1 MQMWLRIFGACGV
14 VAACSGFG
22 FQAGVDYRRRMA
34 FFQDF
39 IDALDEMTRQL
50 NQSLLPLPE
59 LVLRA
64 SNLGGG
70 ALFDTMSHFSR
81 ALTEQLATDTAACM
95 YLALEA
101 GEIEDAPARR
111 LMMQLGRSL
120 GRFDLQGQLKG
131 LEVLRGQ
138 AERALQHMQQEKT
151 GLLRS
156 YRTLG
161 VFGGMALAV
170 LLL

>member
-1 MQMWLRIFGACGV
+1 MWLRIFGACGI

-22 FQAGVDYRRRMA
+22 FQAGADYRRRMKYL
-34 FFQDF
+34 QDF
-39 IDALDEMTRQL
+39 LDALDEMMRQL

-59 LVLRA
+59 LVQKA
-64 SNLGGG
+64 SSLGSGG
-70 ALFDTMSHFSR
+70 LYDTMGSFSQ
-81 ALTEQLATDTAACM
+81 ALAQQLSSDTASCM
-95 YLALEA
+95 YLALER
-101 GEIEDAPARR
+101 GGIEDASARR

-120 GRFDLQGQLKG
+120 GRFDLPGQLKG
-131 LEVLRGQ
+131 LETLHGQ
-138 AERALQHMQQEKT
+138 AQRALEHMQQEKT
-151 GLLRS
+151 GLVRS